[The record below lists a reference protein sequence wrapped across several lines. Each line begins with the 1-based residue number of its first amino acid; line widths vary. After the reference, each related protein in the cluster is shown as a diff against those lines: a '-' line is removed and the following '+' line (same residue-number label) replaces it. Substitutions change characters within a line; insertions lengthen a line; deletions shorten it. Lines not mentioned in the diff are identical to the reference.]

1 MQILLHG
8 LTSGTARPGD
18 VALLKHL
25 AEQIHDTA
33 LCGLG
38 QTAANPVLSTM
49 KYFPEE
55 YEEHETEGFC
65 RAGVCS
71 GLYAVEIDPETC
83 TGCGLCAKI
92 CPADAIY
99 GEKKKAHVID
109 TTKCITCGSCI
120 DTCKFNAIR
129 VKRRKHND

>member
-1 MQILLHG
+1 
-8 LTSGTARPGD
+8 
-18 VALLKHL
+18 
-25 AEQIHDTA
+25 
-33 LCGLG
+33 LC
-38 QTAANPVLSTM
+38 V
-49 KYFPEE
+49 
-55 YEEHETEGFC
+55 
-65 RAGVCS
+65 
-71 GLYAVEIDPETC
+71 
-83 TGCGLCAKI
+83 KI